1 MRIPLKADWKQNTP
15 KIAKVYPLGR
25 DAKEVVDKTFDK
37 LHEQGRLSW
46 TTEFISFNYPV
57 FVVWK
62 AMPDDTRKGRAVVD
76 IRGLNSI
83 TQADLYP
90 LPLQADLISSVKDC
104 RYIIVVDCASFFYQW
119 RVHLNDRHKLTV
131 VSHRG

>member
-1 MRIPLKADWKQNTP
+1 MRIPLKADWEQNTP
-15 KIAKVYPLGR
+15 KTAKVYPLGR
-25 DAKEVVDKTFDK
+25 DVKEVVDKTFDK

-46 TTEFISFNYPV
+46 TTESTPFSYPV

-62 AMPDDTRKGRAVVD
+62 AMPDGTRKGRAVVD

-90 LPLQADLISSVKDC
+90 LPLQADLISSIKDC
-104 RYIIVVDCASFFYQW
+104 RYITVVNYASFFYQ
-119 RVHLNDRHKLTV
+119 
-131 VSHRG
+131 